1 MKKMLFLALI
11 LLAGKL
17 LLAQTPYVRVD
28 DYQTKFEQ
36 LTHQTGVQCKI
47 TDYAIATLYAQ
58 LFDGLET
65 SVRTVDVEGV
75 VQYFY
80 RIYRKEVKE
89 QPAVE
94 VFVAYDDF
102 VDIDSALESLIA
114 EEHKDK
120 NARKDYC
127 ETFYRT
133 DDGFQLQIGYSI
145 KSRQTHWYL
154 VLERYNENKVL
165 FDNVTKL
172 KDHFKKALAK
182 FEEVK
187 KNVGK

>member
-1 MKKMLFLALI
+1 MKKLLFLAMI

-28 DYQTKFEQ
+28 DYQTKYEQ
-36 LTHQTGVQCKI
+36 LTHQTRVQCKI
-47 TDYAIATLYAQ
+47 TDYAISTLYAQ

-65 SVRTVDVEGV
+65 SVRTVEVEGA

-89 QPAVE
+89 QPA
-94 VFVAYDDF
+94 
-102 VDIDSALESLIA
+102 

-120 NARKDYC
+120 NARKDYY

-133 DDGFQLQIGYSI
+133 DDGFQIGYSI

-154 VLERYNENKVL
+154 VLDRYSEDKVF
-165 FDNVTKL
+165 FDSVTKL

-187 KNVGK
+187 KKNGN

>member
-1 MKKMLFLALI
+1 MKRVVLLAVM
-11 LLAGKL
+11 LLAGRL

-28 DYQTKFEQ
+28 DYQTKYEQ
-36 LTHQTGVQCKI
+36 LTHQTGVKCKI
-47 TDYAIATLYAQ
+47 TDYAISTLYAQ

-65 SVRTVDVEGV
+65 SVRTVEVEGA

-94 VFVAYDDF
+94 VFVAFDDF
-102 VDIDSALESLIA
+102 VELDRVLESMIA

-127 ETFYRT
+127 ENFYRT
-133 DDGFQLQIGYSI
+133 DDGFQIGYSI

-154 VLERYNENKVL
+154 VLDRYSEDKVF
-165 FDNVTKL
+165 FDSVTKL

-187 KNVGK
+187 KKNGN

>member
-1 MKKMLFLALI
+1 MKKLLFLAMI

-28 DYQTKFEQ
+28 DYQTKYEQ
-36 LTHQTGVQCKI
+36 LTHQTRVQCKI
-47 TDYAIATLYAQ
+47 TDYAISTLYAQ

-65 SVRTVDVEGV
+65 SVRTVEVEGA

-94 VFVAYDDF
+94 VLVAYDDF
-102 VDIDSALESLIA
+102 VDIDSALESMIA

-120 NARKDYC
+120 NARKDYY

-133 DDGFQLQIGYSI
+133 DDGFQIGYSI

-154 VLERYNENKVL
+154 VTSK
-165 FDNVTKL
+165 KL
-172 KDHFKKALAK
+172 WQSLKK
-182 FEEVK
+182 
-187 KNVGK
+187 

>member
-1 MKKMLFLALI
+1 MKRVVLLAVM
-11 LLAGKL
+11 LLAGRL

-28 DYQTKFEQ
+28 DHQTKYEQ
-36 LTHQTGVQCKI
+36 LTQQKGVQCKI
-47 TDYAIATLYAQ
+47 TDYEIPTQYAQ
-58 LFDGLET
+58 LFHDTEI
-65 SVRTVDVEGV
+65 SVRTVDVDGALR
-75 VQYFY
+75 YFY
-80 RIYRKEVKE
+80 RFYRKEVKE

-102 VDIDSALESLIA
+102 VDIDSALESMIA

-120 NARKDYC
+120 NARKDYY

-133 DDGFQLQIGYSI
+133 DDGFQIGYSI

-154 VLERYNENKVL
+154 VLDRYSEDKVF
-165 FDNVTKL
+165 FDSGTKL

-187 KNVGK
+187 KKNGN

>member
-1 MKKMLFLALI
+1 MKRILFLAVM
-11 LLAGKL
+11 LLVGRL
-17 LLAQTPYVRVD
+17 LLAQTPYVRID
-28 DYQTKFEQ
+28 DYQTKYEQ

-47 TDYAIATLYAQ
+47 TDYAISTIYAQ

-65 SVRTVDVEGV
+65 SVRTVEVEGV

-102 VDIDSALESLIA
+102 MGIDSALDSMIA

-120 NARKDYC
+120 SARKDYY

-133 DDGFQLQIGYSI
+133 DDGFQIGYSI

-154 VLERYNENKVL
+154 VLERYSDNKVF

-172 KDHFKKALAK
+172 KDNFKKALAK

-187 KNVGK
+187 KKNGN

>member
-1 MKKMLFLALI
+1 MKRVVLLAVM
-11 LLAGKL
+11 LLAGRL

-28 DYQTKFEQ
+28 DYQTKYEQ
-36 LTHQTGVQCKI
+36 LTHQTRVQCKI
-47 TDYAIATLYAQ
+47 TDYAISTLYAQ

-65 SVRTVDVEGV
+65 SVRTVDVEGA

-94 VFVAYDDF
+94 VLVAYHDF
-102 VDIDSALESLIA
+102 VEINRVLELMIA
-114 EEHKDK
+114 EEHKDR
-120 NARKDYC
+120 NARKDYF
-127 ETFYRT
+127 ENFYRT
-133 DDGFQLQIGYSI
+133 DDGFVVGYSM
-145 KSRQTHWYL
+145 KSRQTSWYL
-154 VLERYNENKVL
+154 VLDRYNEDKVF
-165 FDNVTKL
+165 FDSGTKL

-187 KNVGK
+187 KKNGG

>member
-1 MKKMLFLALI
+1 MKRILFLAI
-11 LLAGKL
+11 MLLVGKL
-17 LLAQTPYVRVD
+17 VLAQTPYVRVD
-28 DYQTKFEQ
+28 DYQTKYEQ
-36 LTHQTGVQCKI
+36 LTHQTGVRCKI
-47 TDYAIATLYAQ
+47 TDYAISTLYAQ

-65 SVRTVDVEGV
+65 SVRAVEVEGV
-75 VQYFY
+75 VKYFY

-94 VFVAYDDF
+94 VFVAYEDF
-102 VDIDSALESLIA
+102 VEIDRVLESMIT

-120 NARKDYC
+120 NARKDYY

-133 DDGFQLQIGYSI
+133 DDGFQIGYSI
-145 KSRQTHWYL
+145 KSRQMHWYL
-154 VLERYNENKVL
+154 VLERYNENKVF